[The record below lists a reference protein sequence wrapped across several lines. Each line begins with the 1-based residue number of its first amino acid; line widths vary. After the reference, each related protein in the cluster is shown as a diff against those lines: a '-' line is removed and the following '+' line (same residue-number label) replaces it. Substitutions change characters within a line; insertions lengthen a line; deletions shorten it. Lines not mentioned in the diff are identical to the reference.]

1 MIEPSPRPTNRAQ
14 LSGTQADA
22 RKTNRASITAVK
34 FLIAAS
40 KKMGPQIQLERRYE
54 ALPLIMPVLGTVY
67 CALRQTR

>member
-22 RKTNRASITAVK
+22 RKTNRATITATK

-40 KKMGPQIQLERRYE
+40 KKMSPQIL
-54 ALPLIMPVLGTVY
+54 L
-67 CALRQTR
+67 